1 MRKIREFLINHW
13 VRFLISFFI
22 GVFTMV
28 IYLAVKNGWQYSI
41 NYVNATFMSAAILI
55 GIAALSTLTLFGAFD
70 IFSYFFNRKK
80 KEDGKKE
87 ILSEYAE
94 RKRIERGKQKLIF
107 IPYLFNGII
116 FLVASLILR
125 FTVLY

>member
-1 MRKIREFLINHW
+1 MRKIREFLVNHW

-80 KEDGKKE
+80 KENGKKE

-116 FLVASLILR
+116 FLIASLILR